1 MSDISRRMMMTT
13 GLSLAGMASL
23 SRTVLAQGGTNPGPA
38 PTAHVEQL
46 DPSLDA
52 LIDANAPVE
61 VIMDGYQWAE
71 GPVWIGGADGHLL
84 ASDPPQNVIYQWSP
98 KSGGR
103 VWLRPSGYQGPPT
116 PRLREAGSNGL
127 FLGRGGLLVADSGNR
142 CITQIDLD
150 TKTRSVIVDRFEGKR
165 LNSPNDLCV
174 SPVDGSIYFTDPAYG
189 LAGTEK
195 SPDRELDF
203 TGVFRVAPDNSITLI
218 GKYSAPNGIG
228 ISPDGRRLYHTDRNQ
243 GWVVHELDAQ
253 GRSLSSRPFIDCAA
267 QGFKST
273 SGDGFKVDSMGNIW
287 LSGDG
292 ISIVNPQGKR
302 IGVIRISGPAANCEL
317 GADGHLYIAANKH
330 LMRVKV
336 KARKLRA

>member
-1 MSDISRRMMMTT
+1 MSDLSRRMMLTT
-13 GLSLAGMASL
+13 GLSMAGMAGL
-23 SRTVLAQGGTNPGPA
+23 SRPA
-38 PTAHVEQL
+38 FSQASGAVPTAHIERL

-71 GPVWIGGADGHLL
+71 GPVWIGGPDGYLL
-84 ASDPPQNVIYQWSP
+84 ASDPPRNVIHQWSP
-98 KSGGR
+98 KSGGS
-103 VWLRPSGYQGPPT
+103 VWLQPSGYQGPPT

-127 FLGRGGLLVADSGNR
+127 FLGRGGLVIADSGNR
-142 CITQIDLD
+142 CIGRIDLA
-150 TKTRSVIVDRFEGKR
+150 TKTKSVIVDKFEGKR
-165 LNSPNDLCV
+165 LNSPNDLCI
-174 SPVDGSIYFTDPAYG
+174 SPIDGSIYFTDPAYG
-189 LAGTEK
+189 LTDTEK

-203 TGVFRVAPDNSITLI
+203 TGVFRIAPDNSITLI

-228 ISPDGRRLYHTDRNQ
+228 ISPDGRRLYHTDRSM

-253 GRSLSSRPFIDCAA
+253 GRSLSSRPFIDRAA

-273 SGDGFKVDSMGNIW
+273 SGDGFKVDSGGNVW

-292 ISIVNPQGKR
+292 ISIVNPDGKR

>member
-1 MSDISRRMMMTT
+1 MTDFSRRLMLTT
-13 GLSLAGMASL
+13 GLSLAGMASF
-23 SRTVLAQGGTNPGPA
+23 SRSVFSQAPGA
-38 PTAHVEQL
+38 TPTARIERL

-52 LIDANAPVE
+52 LIDADAPVE
-61 VIMDGYQWAE
+61 AVIDGYQWAE
-71 GPVWIGGADGHLL
+71 GPVWIGGADGFLL
-84 ASDPPQNVIYQWSP
+84 ASDPPKNVIFQWSP
-98 KSGGR
+98 KSGGS
-103 VWLRPSGYQGPPT
+103 VWLQSSGYQGPPT

-127 FLGRGGLLVADSGNR
+127 FLGRGGLLIADSGNR
-142 CITQIDLD
+142 CISQIDIP

-174 SPVDGSIYFTDPAYG
+174 SPIDGSIFFTDPAYG
-189 LAGTEK
+189 LTGTDK

-203 TGVFRVAPDNSITLI
+203 TGVFRIAPDNSITLI
-218 GKYSAPNGIG
+218 GKYNAPNGIG
-228 ISPDGRRLYHTDRNQ
+228 VSPDGRRLYHTDRDI

-253 GRSLSSRPFIDCAA
+253 GRSTSSRAFIDRTE
-267 QGFKST
+267 QGFKAT
-273 SGDGFKVDSMGNIW
+273 SGDGFKVDQAGNVW

-317 GADGHLYIAANKH
+317 GADGYLYIAANKH

-336 KARKLRA
+336 KAGKLRA

>member
-1 MSDISRRMMMTT
+1 MTDFSRRLMLTT
-13 GLSLAGMASL
+13 GLSLVGMASF
-23 SRTVLAQGGTNPGPA
+23 SRSVFSQAPGA
-38 PTAHVEQL
+38 TPTARIERL

-52 LIDANAPVE
+52 LIDADAPVE
-61 VIMDGYQWAE
+61 AVMDGYQWAE
-71 GPVWIGGADGHLL
+71 GPVWIGGADGFLL
-84 ASDPPQNVIYQWSP
+84 ASDPPKNVIFQWSP
-98 KSGGR
+98 KSGGS
-103 VWLRPSGYQGPPT
+103 VWLQPSGYQGPPT

-127 FLGRGGLLVADSGNR
+127 FLGRGGLLIADSGNR
-142 CITQIDLD
+142 CISQIDIP

-174 SPVDGSIYFTDPAYG
+174 SPIDGSIYFTDPAYG
-189 LAGTEK
+189 LTGTDK
-195 SPDRELDF
+195 SPDRELNF
-203 TGVFRVAPDNSITLI
+203 TGVFRIAPDNSITLI
-218 GKYSAPNGIG
+218 GKYNAPNGIG
-228 ISPDGRRLYHTDRNQ
+228 VSPDGRRLYHTDRDM

-253 GRSLSSRPFIDCAA
+253 GRSTSSRAFIDRTA

-273 SGDGFKVDSMGNIW
+273 SGDGFKVDQAGNVW

-317 GADGHLYIAANKH
+317 GADGYLYIAANKH

-336 KARKLRA
+336 KAGKLRA

>member
-1 MSDISRRMMMTT
+1 MTDFSRRLMLTT
-13 GLSLAGMASL
+13 GLSLAGMASF
-23 SRTVLAQGGTNPGPA
+23 SRSVFSQAPGA
-38 PTAHVEQL
+38 TPTARIERL

-52 LIDANAPVE
+52 LIDADAPVE
-61 VIMDGYQWAE
+61 AVIDGYQWAE
-71 GPVWIGGADGHLL
+71 GPVWIGGADGFLL
-84 ASDPPQNVIYQWSP
+84 ASDPPKTVIFQWSP
-98 KSGGR
+98 KSGGS
-103 VWLRPSGYQGPPT
+103 VWLQPSGYQGPPT

-127 FLGRGGLLVADSGNR
+127 FLGRGGLLIADSGNR
-142 CITQIDLD
+142 CISQIDIP

-174 SPVDGSIYFTDPAYG
+174 SPIDGSIFFTDPAYG
-189 LAGTEK
+189 LTGTDK

-203 TGVFRVAPDNSITLI
+203 TGVFRIAPDNSITLI
-218 GKYSAPNGIG
+218 GKYNAPNGIG
-228 ISPDGRRLYHTDRNQ
+228 VSPDGRRLYHTDRDI

-253 GRSLSSRPFIDCAA
+253 GRSTSSRAFIDRTE
-267 QGFKST
+267 QGFKAT
-273 SGDGFKVDSMGNIW
+273 SGDGFKVDQAGNVW

-317 GADGHLYIAANKH
+317 GADGYLYIAANKH

-336 KARKLRA
+336 KAGKLRA